1 MSAQKLGPATNSSQ
15 SSNSTP
21 QLFTTQSIILAAIP
35 FVFLSIQKT
44 NAKPSG
50 KYFKLALH
58 DHEPYINFIGR
69 KRTASKSIWSTKLSR

>member
-1 MSAQKLGPATNSSQ
+1 MSAQELGLATNSSQ

-21 QLFTTQSIILAAIP
+21 QLFVTQSIILAANL

-50 KYFKLALH
+50 EYFKLTLH
-58 DHEPYINFIGR
+58 DPEPYINFIGK